1 MPPRN
6 HHIIVPALFPKF
18 HVYGCRVL
26 WVGNGEGGGG
36 VEPRFNASDANQRI
50 FLTAARWRRCDWVS
64 LQVCECPVRFLFSKR
79 WRQGRRI
86 CTRNPSH
93 LCTLYSG
100 ASFSY
105 TPFKEGIDRRD
116 STYSR
121 GCTQGYR
128 TDSSNHRLCKISFDC
143 RAAVIS
149 VKKNKKQNNTT
160 P

>member
-1 MPPRN
+1 M
-6 HHIIVPALFPKF
+6 
-18 HVYGCRVL
+18 
-26 WVGNGEGGGG
+26 
-36 VEPRFNASDANQRI
+36 
-50 FLTAARWRRCDWVS
+50 
-64 LQVCECPVRFLFSKR
+64 CECPARFLFSKR

-105 TPFKEGIDRRD
+105 TPFKEGIDLRD
-116 STYSR
+116 NTYSR

-149 VKKNKKQNNTT
+149 VKKKQKTLLHDLCFLSLDLPPAILSPVT
-160 P
+160 QCSPTSLVVGGRCLTACVHTVLHLDL